1 MGFLD
6 ALLGRTKG
14 IAPKVESLFAMA
26 TAYIT
31 LSTQFSLQPTGKAGI
46 CFKPVE
52 SGGFSKCEKEIEEL
66 LKISETTFEIK
77 QDEFGYAWVI
87 VSDTQFENVVSDLHA
102 VSSSLIDGGYGEQI
116 LCAVFPFRNEKSV
129 FWIYNYKRGD
139 FYPFVPTDA
148 KQHKRDY
155 AYEFRLRSVM
165 QSELPIEQELER
177 WYPLWD
183 VPL

>member
-14 IAPKVESLFAMA
+14 IAPKVDRLFSMA

-31 LSTQFSLQPTGKAGI
+31 LKAEFNLQSTGKGGI

-52 SGGFSKCEKEIEEL
+52 SGDFDQCEDEIREL
-66 LKISETTFEIK
+66 LKVSGTVFATA
-77 QDEFGYAWVI
+77 QDAFGYAWVV
-87 VSDTQFENVVSDLHA
+87 VSDPQFENLVSDIHA
-102 VSSSLIDGGYGEQI
+102 VSSTLIDGGYGEQI
-116 LCAVFPFRNEKSV
+116 LCAVFPFRNQRDV
-129 FWIYNYKRGD
+129 FWIYNYKRGE
-139 FYPFVPTDA
+139 FYPFVPVDV
-148 KQHKRDY
+148 QHHKRDY

-165 QSELPIEQELER
+165 QQELPIEQELER

-183 VPL
+183 VPV

>member
-102 VSSSLIDGGYGEQI
+102 VSSTLIDGGYGEQI

>member
-6 ALLGRTKG
+6 SLLGRTKG
-14 IAPKVESLFAMA
+14 IAPKVDGLFSMA
-26 TAYIT
+26 TVYIT
-31 LSTQFSLQPTGKAGI
+31 LSTEFSLSSTGKAGI

-52 SGGFSKCEKEIEEL
+52 SSGFAQCENEIVEL
-66 LKISETTFEIK
+66 LKISETAFEIK

-87 VSDTQFENVVSDLHA
+87 VADEQFENVVADIHE
-102 VSSSLIDGGYGEQI
+102 VSSTLIDGGYGEQV
-116 LCAVFPFRNEKSV
+116 LCAVFPFRNQKSV
-129 FWIYNYKRGD
+129 FWIYSYKRGK
-139 FYPFVPTDA
+139 FYPFVPVEP

-155 AYEFRLRSVM
+155 AYEFRLRSVLER
-165 QSELPIEQELER
+165 ELPIEQELER

>member
-6 ALLGRTKG
+6 SILGRTKG
-14 IAPKVESLFAMA
+14 IAPKVDHLFSMA

-31 LSTQFSLQPTGKAGI
+31 LKAEFNLQSTGKGGI

-52 SGGFSKCEKEIEEL
+52 SGDFDQCENEIKEL
-66 LKISETTFEIK
+66 LKISGTVFTLT
-77 QDEFGYAWVI
+77 QDEFGYAWV
-87 VSDTQFENVVSDLHA
+87 VVADPQFENLVSDIHA
-102 VSSSLIDGGYGEQI
+102 VSSTLIDGGYGEQI
-116 LCAVFPFRNEKSV
+116 LCAVFPFSNQKGV
-129 FWIYNYKRGD
+129 FWIYNYKHGE
-139 FYPFVPTDA
+139 FYPFVPVDVPH
-148 KQHKRDY
+148 HKRDY

-165 QSELPIEQELER
+165 QQELPIEHELER